1 MSGWN
6 EYLTP
11 DRIAALLRAAVTLV
25 LGVIAARII
34 AGWFGQAI
42 ARKGR
47 PHESVLARRI
57 VFYSLLA
64 FVFTMVLHEL
74 GFHLGVLFG
83 AAGVLTVAIGFASQT
98 SASNLVSGIFLI
110 AERAFV
116 VGDTIQVGDHTG
128 EILSIDLLSVKL
140 RTLDNVLVRVPN
152 EEIIKS
158 RVKNL
163 THFPIRRTD
172 MSVQVA
178 IDSDLV
184 RARRAASSAAANNP
198 QCLVD
203 PGPEFHVVRFTD
215 NGIELLLS
223 FWARREG
230 FAGFQTRIREDLR
243 DAFLKEG
250 IATAVPQM
258 VMRYE
263 DASRKET
270 PAPAA

>member
-1 MSGWN
+1 MS
-6 EYLTP
+6 ELLTP
-11 DRIAALLRAAVTLV
+11 DRIAALLRAAVILL

-34 AGWFGQAI
+34 SGWFGQAL
-42 ARKGR
+42 ARKGK
-47 PHESVLARRI
+47 PQEAILARRI
-57 VFYSLLA
+57 VFYASLA
-64 FVFTMVLHEL
+64 IVGAMVMHEL

-110 AERAFV
+110 AERSFV
-116 VGDTIQVGDHTG
+116 AGDTIQIGDHTG

-172 MSVQVA
+172 IVLHVA
-178 IDSDLV
+178 LDADLAG
-184 RARRAASSAAANNP
+184 ARRALNAVAARNP

-203 PGPEFHVVRFTD
+203 PGPEFNVVKFTD
-215 NGIELLLS
+215 NGIELMLS
-223 FWARREG
+223 MWARREG
-230 FAGFQTRIREDLR
+230 FAGFQTRVREDLR

-250 IATAVPQM
+250 IPTAIPMM
-258 VMRYE
+258 VVRTDNE
-263 DASRKET
+263 ASRT
-270 PAPAA
+270 PAPSTA